1 MRQPL
6 ATMTRMANAFTQCV
20 TRTMSGC
27 IAIQCVCAGSM
38 ERAPAR
44 VPPWS
49 DAIAYTLQRL
59 PPVALAKALERRAEP
74 PAERDRL
81 EQLAHLGGAHQPVR
95 LVRERQERLAVL

>member
-6 ATMTRMANAFTQCV
+6 VTMMRMASAFTQCV

-27 IAIQCVCAGSM
+27 ISTQWVGAGSM
-38 ERAPAR
+38 ERPPDC

-59 PPVALAKALERRAEP
+59 PPVALAKALERRGKP